1 MKNQIFFLFKPF
13 NVYNLYETIKSRPG
27 TFRQFTC
34 RKNLVS
40 LYNCPLDKK
49 FEDVWSHHN
58 YIIYVVKGKKT
69 WHTPHRSFELTEGT
83 CFFVKK
89 GASIIEQFFEVS
101 FCLVM
106 FFLPDD
112 FITDVLKNKTLHKP
126 SANKM
131 QYSVVPIDVTP
142 TAQSF
147 FLSMIT
153 YFDSL
158 QEPDPVLLELKF
170 KELVLT
176 IADNPRN
183 PELLTDRT
191 SLLHDPGA
199 ISLERVME
207 ENFCYNLKLEEFARL
222 SNRSL
227 SSFKR
232 DFQRIYNTTP
242 GKWLN
247 QKRLEHAKHLL
258 VNLNHTVSEAA
269 FESGFEHPAHFS
281 RCFRNRF
288 GLPPTAVKLKTAV

>member
-1 MKNQIFFLFKPF
+1 M
-13 NVYNLYETIKSRPG
+13 YNLYETIKSDPG

-34 RKNLVS
+34 RKNLIS

-49 FEDVWSHHN
+49 LEDVWSHHN
-58 YIIYVVKGKKT
+58 YIVYVVKGKKI
-69 WHTPHRSFELTEGT
+69 WHTPHGSFELTQGS

-89 GASIIEQFFEVS
+89 GAGILEQFFDVS
-101 FCLVM
+101 FCVVM

-112 FITDVLKNKTLHKP
+112 FITGVLKGTTLNKP
-126 SANKM
+126 SSGKM
-131 QYSVVPIDVTP
+131 RHSVAAIDVTP
-142 TAQSF
+142 TVQSF
-147 FLSMIT
+147 FSSMIT
-153 YFDSL
+153 YFDRQ
-158 QEPDPVLLELKF
+158 QEPDSMLLELKF

-183 PELLTDRT
+183 SELLSYLT
-191 SLLHDPGA
+191 SLLQQPEA
-199 ISLERVME
+199 VSLERVME
-207 ENFCYNLKLEEFARL
+207 ENFCFNLKLEEFARL

-232 DFQRIYNTTP
+232 DFQKIYQTSP

-247 QKRLEHAKHLL
+247 QKRLQYAMHLL

-281 RCFRNRF
+281 RCFRDRF
-288 GLPPTAVKLKTAV
+288 GLPPTAVKVKTAV

>member
-1 MKNQIFFLFKPF
+1 M
-13 NVYNLYETIKSRPG
+13 YNLYETIKSDPG

-34 RKNLVS
+34 RKNLIS

-49 FEDVWSHHN
+49 LEDVWSHHN
-58 YIIYVVKGKKT
+58 YIVYVVKGKKI
-69 WHTPHRSFELTEGT
+69 WHTPHGSFELAQGS

-89 GASIIEQFFEVS
+89 GAGILEQFFDVS
-101 FCLVM
+101 FCVVM

-112 FITDVLKNKTLHKP
+112 FITGVLKGTTLNKP
-126 SANKM
+126 SSGKM
-131 QYSVVPIDVTP
+131 RHSVAAIDVTP
-142 TAQSF
+142 TVQSF
-147 FLSMIT
+147 FSSMIT
-153 YFDSL
+153 YFDRQ
-158 QEPDPVLLELKF
+158 QEPDSMLLELKF

-183 PELLTDRT
+183 SELLSYLT
-191 SLLHDPGA
+191 SLLQQPEA
-199 ISLERVME
+199 VSLERVME
-207 ENFCYNLKLEEFARL
+207 ENFCFNLKLEEFARL

-232 DFQRIYNTTP
+232 DFQKIYQTSP

-247 QKRLEHAKHLL
+247 QKRLQYAMHLL

-281 RCFRNRF
+281 RCFRDRF
-288 GLPPTAVKLKTAV
+288 GLPPTAVKVKTAV

>member
-1 MKNQIFFLFKPF
+1 M
-13 NVYNLYETIKSRPG
+13 YNLYETIKSDPG

-34 RKNLVS
+34 RKNLIS

-49 FEDVWSHHN
+49 LEDVWSHHN
-58 YIIYVVKGKKT
+58 YIVYVVKGKKI
-69 WHTPHRSFELTEGT
+69 WHTPHGSFELTQGS

-89 GASIIEQFFEVS
+89 GAGILEQFFDVS
-101 FCLVM
+101 FCVVM

-112 FITDVLKNKTLHKP
+112 FITGVLKGTTLNKP
-126 SANKM
+126 SSGKM
-131 QYSVVPIDVTP
+131 RHSVAAIDVTP
-142 TAQSF
+142 TVQSF
-147 FLSMIT
+147 FSSMIT
-153 YFDSL
+153 YFDRQ
-158 QEPDPVLLELKF
+158 QEPDSMLLELKF

-183 PELLTDRT
+183 SELLSYLT
-191 SLLHDPGA
+191 SLLQQPEA
-199 ISLERVME
+199 VSLERVME
-207 ENFCYNLKLEEFARL
+207 ENFCFNLKLEEFARL

-232 DFQRIYNTTP
+232 DFQKIYQTSP

-247 QKRLEHAKHLL
+247 QKRLQYAMHLL

-281 RCFRNRF
+281 RCFRDRF
-288 GLPPTAVKLKTAV
+288 GIPPTAVKVKTAV

>member
-1 MKNQIFFLFKPF
+1 M
-13 NVYNLYETIKSRPG
+13 YNLYETIKSDPG

-34 RKNLVS
+34 RKNLIS

-49 FEDVWSHHN
+49 LEDVWSHHN
-58 YIIYVVKGKKT
+58 YIVYVVKGKKI
-69 WHTPHRSFELTEGT
+69 WHTPHGSFELAQGS

-89 GASIIEQFFEVS
+89 GAGILEQFFDVS
-101 FCLVM
+101 FCVVM

-112 FITDVLKNKTLHKP
+112 FITGVLKGTTLNKP
-126 SANKM
+126 SSGKM
-131 QYSVVPIDVTP
+131 RHSVAAIDVTP
-142 TAQSF
+142 TVQSF
-147 FLSMIT
+147 FSSMIT
-153 YFDSL
+153 YFDRQ
-158 QEPDPVLLELKF
+158 QEPDSMLLELKF

-183 PELLTDRT
+183 SELLSYLT
-191 SLLHDPGA
+191 SLLQQPEA
-199 ISLERVME
+199 VSLERVME
-207 ENFCYNLKLEEFARL
+207 ENFCFNLKLEEFARL

-232 DFQRIYNTTP
+232 DFQKIYQTSP

-247 QKRLEHAKHLL
+247 QKRLQYAMHLL

-281 RCFRNRF
+281 RCFRDRF
-288 GLPPTAVKLKTAV
+288 GIPPTAVKVKTAV